1 MSGPAG
7 PMLPLVPVGR
17 RGVAVTRLVF
27 GGAPLGGLFST
38 LSDETAHATLEA
50 AWAAGIRA
58 FDTAPHYGVGL
69 SEQRM
74 GRFLAGQPRD
84 GYVLSTKVGR
94 LLVPATGPV
103 EGVESFYGTPPLT
116 RVWDF
121 SRDGALA
128 SIEASLGRLGTDR
141 IDVVLIH
148 DPDDHAEQALD
159 GAYPALAELR
169 DAGVIGAIGVGMNQA
184 AMLEWFLPRT
194 DLDCVLI
201 AGRYSLLDGSAADR
215 LLPECQRRG
224 VAVLAGGVFNSGVL
238 ADPGPG
244 ATFDY
249 QPAPAPLVE
258 RARRIAGICAGYG
271 LPLGAVA
278 LQFVLRH
285 PAVTAAIVGARSP
298 AEITQD
304 AGYLGL
310 TVPDELFGQLSA
322 EGLIPPVMPIPA
334 IPATSASPATPAPA
348 ASQDGSPQDGSP
360 QDGPSQD

>member
-1 MSGPAG
+1 MTGPAG
-7 PMLPLVPVGR
+7 PVLPLVPVGR
-17 RGVAVTRLVF
+17 HGVRVTRLVF
-27 GGAPLGGLFST
+27 GGAPLGGLFSA
-38 LSDETAHATLEA
+38 LSDETAHATLDA

-74 GRFLAGQPRD
+74 GRFLAGRPRHE
-84 GYVLSTKVGR
+84 YVLSTKVGR

-103 EGVESFYGTPPLT
+103 EGAESFYGTPPLS
-116 RVWDF
+116 RAWDF
-121 SRDGALA
+121 SRDGVVA
-128 SIEASLGRLGTDR
+128 SLEASLERLGTDR
-141 IDVVLIH
+141 IDVALIH

-159 GAYPALAELR
+159 GAYAALAELR
-169 DAGVIGAIGVGMNQA
+169 DAGVVGAIGIGMNQV

-244 ATFDY
+244 ATYDY
-249 QPAPAPLVE
+249 QPAPARLVE
-258 RARRIAGICAGYG
+258 RARRIASACAGNG

-285 PAVTAAIVGARSP
+285 PAVTAAVIGARSA
-298 AEITQD
+298 AEITED
-304 AGYLGL
+304 AGYLDL
-310 TVPDELFGQLSA
+310 PVPEELFGQLA
-322 EGLIPPVMPIPA
+322 ADGLIPAAMPRR
-334 IPATSASPATPAPA
+334 
-348 ASQDGSPQDGSP
+348 
-360 QDGPSQD
+360 